1 GPFRARRDTR
11 TQRRAAKCRARR
23 VSARLDRIDQRG
35 DPRPLSD
42 WTWASWCGKS
52 HTHTGLAHGG
62 GAWVGQPERRGRG
75 PCGGGV
81 VPVRHSYDPTTRTQ
95 GDAGAPPFRNRRAE
109 HRGDPHRG
117 GDRVLAIH
125 RRGMEQKQRRIFDT
139 VKPSMRPMVITLLK
153 DLRKA
158 MDDN

>member
-1 GPFRARRDTR
+1 SMVGPFRARRDTR
-11 TQRRAAKCRARR
+11 AQRRAAKCRARR

-62 GAWVGQPERRGRG
+62 GAWVGQPERRCRG

-81 VPVRHSYDPTTRTQ
+81 VPSATRMIQ
-95 GDAGAPPFRNRRAE
+95 QLERKGMLARRRSE
-109 HRGDPHRG
+109 IDERSTVVTLTEE
-117 GDRVLAIH
+117 GDRVLA
-125 RRGMEQKQRRIFDT
+125 
-139 VKPSMRPMVITLLK
+139 
-153 DLRKA
+153 
-158 MDDN
+158 